1 MIFLYIALICWIWIG
16 LVYSLKIFDIHT
28 EPSKLDKEYFTF
40 DEEYYN
46 YKEYDFIIF
55 DLLSWYLTIYLQRFN
70 LVGKILMCI
79 FISLPYIICILF
91 YILTIIIVFLIA
103 YTEIL
108 ILSFKNIF
116 QNIFYKKRS
125 KNSKFKVSEECEN
138 KIYER
143 MKDYQENGKDSL
155 LDFDAL
161 IEERKNNGS
170 L

>member
-1 MIFLYIALICWIWIG
+1 MIFLYIALICWVWIG
-16 LVYSLKIFDIHT
+16 LVYSLKMFDVYT
-28 EPSKLDKEYFTF
+28 EPSKLDKEYNTLH
-40 DEEYYN
+40 EEYYN

-55 DLLSWYLTIYLQRFN
+55 DLLSWYLTIYIQRFN
-70 LVGKILMCI
+70 LVGKILMCM
-79 FISLPYIICILF
+79 FISLPYIISILF
-91 YILTIIIVFLIA
+91 YVLTVIIVFLIA

-125 KNSKFKVSEECEN
+125 KNSKFKVSEESEK

-161 IEERKNNGS
+161 IEERKK
-170 L
+170 